1 MNPRRDPD
9 RLIHAFLMEG
19 ATELADEVY
28 VTVRDRIE
36 HTRQRA
42 VIGPWREPDVNG
54 YLKIALAVAAVVVV
68 AVVGFRQF
76 GGANVAG
83 PGSSGSPAPTAT
95 PAGPPTPAPSAAG
108 SAPPLTE
115 TLTSDRMASRSRTRA
130 AGRHGPRPSPGRRAS
145 RTSCRPAPTSF
156 TTPSAR
162 AHSGSW
168 PRRSRSAMP
177 RLRHGPPRRS
187 LSMTDAQRPCRS
199 PSTEPWGSS
208 GKPDAPGGCHDRG
221 SRLLHLALHVRR

>member
-42 VIGPWREPDVNG
+42 VIGPWREPDVNR

-76 GGANVAG
+76 GGPTSPARVEWVAG
-83 PGSSGSPAPTAT
+83 SDSDAGRDRAPAL
-95 PAGPPTPAPSAAG
+95 GRRIR
-108 SAPPLTE
+108 PPLTE
-115 TLTSDRMASRSRTRA
+115 TFTSDRYGITISYPNGWVT
-130 AGRHGPRPSPGRRAS
+130 
-145 RTSCRPAPTSF
+145 RPA
-156 TTPSAR
+156 
-162 AHSGSW
+162 
-168 PRRSRSAMP
+168 
-177 RLRHGPPRRS
+177 
-187 LSMTDAQRPCRS
+187 
-199 PSTEPWGSS
+199 TEPWTTGVPDFMSNGGDIVYDPVREGHLWIAVAS
-208 GKPDAPGGCHDRG
+208 QPIGDTTPDAWAADDDRA
-221 SRLLHLALHVRR
+221 R